1 MYAQYFTQ
9 EKNMDREVE
18 VGESVFQLVHSTF
31 YKKEDGRMTKALQ
44 RRASMLM
51 FRLTC
56 KLLVV
61 QTG

>member
-1 MYAQYFTQ
+1 
-9 EKNMDREVE
+9 MDREVE